1 MENKRVQIFFDEPS
15 RTKQEFKQECDLNH
29 IMKRFK
35 KVMGVD
41 FLNRYSGVVGGQFGD
56 FSNVPDFR
64 TARDQVKLMEE
75 VFMALPAKVRS
86 RFNNDPAELLDF
98 VDDPMNLEEA
108 RSLGLAK
115 PEVNTPET
123 PAG

>member
-64 TARDQVKLMEE
+64 TARDQVKRMEE